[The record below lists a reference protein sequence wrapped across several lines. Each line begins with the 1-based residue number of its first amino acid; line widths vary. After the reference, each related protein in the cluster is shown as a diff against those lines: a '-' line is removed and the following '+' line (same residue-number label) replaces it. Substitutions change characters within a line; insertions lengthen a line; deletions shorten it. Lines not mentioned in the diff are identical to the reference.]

1 MSSLNELEN
10 RRNAVYSK
18 MDDESFALFFSGRA
32 KYLSSTTFY
41 PFEVNADFYY
51 LTGIEQE
58 GSSLL
63 LIKRGGETRTI
74 LFIDQYDEAKRRWYG
89 KRLSQEEA
97 RRISG
102 INNVMLSAYLSS
114 RLDRLLRQGIDE
126 ESPVNIGY
134 FDLSPELK
142 VDRELDAK
150 AFASALQAVY
160 PSLLVKPVRPLVA
173 PLRKN
178 KSDEELESMKKA
190 ISHVKD
196 GLLSA
201 YALLS
206 PGVYEYDLGL
216 AYLASCESTSG
227 LSGLAEPLFIAQ
239 GSEAN
244 CLATRK
250 MKEKVRKGQTVVF
263 DVNARDEH
271 YCAYIARTVPVDGK
285 FNDRQS
291 LVYSIVLECLR
302 KTGALLRPL
311 LSLDK
316 VNEFARE
323 LLKERCLKE
332 QIIVNPEEINLLTF
346 PKVISFVG
354 LELNEDYEGMTLQEG
369 DVVALNVGLYLDKE
383 DIAVRLKDM
392 YSISSSGSRLL
403 SEGIAIERDD
413 LESHFKL
420 KRGI

>member
-10 RRNAVYSK
+10 RRNAVYAK
-18 MDDESFALFFSGRA
+18 MDDESFALFFAGRA
-32 KYLSSTTFY
+32 KYFSSTTFY
-41 PFEVNADFYY
+41 PFVVNADFFY

-74 LFIDQYDEAKRRWYG
+74 LFVDQYDEAKKRWYG
-89 KRLSQEEA
+89 KRLTQEDA

-142 VDRELDAK
+142 VDRELDSK
-150 AFASALQAVY
+150 SFASALQAVY
-160 PSLLVKPVRPLVA
+160 PSLLVKPVKPLIA
-173 PLRKN
+173 PLRKC
-178 KSDEELESMKKA
+178 KSDEEIASIKKA
-190 ISHVKD
+190 IGHVKD
-196 GLLSA
+196 GLLNA
-201 YALLS
+201 YSLLS

-216 AYLASCESTSG
+216 AYLASSESTSG
-227 LSGLAEPLFIAQ
+227 LAGMAEPLFIAQ

-244 CLATRK
+244 CLVSRK
-250 MKEKVRKGQTVVF
+250 PKEKIRKGQAVVF

-271 YCAYIARTVPVDGK
+271 YCASIARTVPVDGK
-285 FNDRQS
+285 FSDRQS
-291 LVYSIVLECLR
+291 LIYSIVLDCLK

-311 LSLDK
+311 LSVEK

-323 LLKERCLKE
+323 RLAERCLSE
-332 QIIVNPEEINLLTF
+332 QIIASKEEISLITF
-346 PKVISFVG
+346 PRALSFLG
-354 LELNEDYEGMTLQEG
+354 LELYEDYEGLTLQEG
-369 DVVALNVGLYLDKE
+369 DVVALDIGLYLDKE
-383 DIAVRLKDM
+383 DIAIRLKDM
-392 YSISSSGSRLL
+392 YMITGTGSRLL
-403 SEGIAIERDD
+403 SEGIAIEQDD
-413 LESHFKL
+413 LENHFKL
-420 KRGI
+420 KSGI